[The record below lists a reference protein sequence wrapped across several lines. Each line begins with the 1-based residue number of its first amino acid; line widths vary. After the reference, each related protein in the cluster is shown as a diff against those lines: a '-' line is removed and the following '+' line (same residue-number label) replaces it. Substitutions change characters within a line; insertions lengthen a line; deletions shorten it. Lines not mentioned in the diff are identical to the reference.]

1 MANELLLLVPLADM
15 DDDIL
20 LDLLAY
26 ALTLDT
32 DKESIDNMKQELKRR
47 DLHPVH

>member
-1 MANELLLLVPLADM
+1 MANELLLLMSLADM

-20 LDLLAY
+20 VDLLAY
-26 ALTLDT
+26 ALVINT

-47 DLHPVH
+47 NLHPVH